1 MKENMA
7 MVTIAD
13 LHMGSM
19 ICSMT
24 LISPAPSSL
33 ADSTISS
40 GICLKDWR
48 SMKMP
53 KASAPMGRICGQREL
68 MSFALDIIR

>member
-1 MKENMA
+1 MKENIA

-13 LHMGSM
+13 LHIGSM
-19 ICSMT
+19 ICSIT
-24 LISPAPSSL
+24 LTSPAPSSF

-53 KASAPMGRICGQREL
+53 NASAPIGRICGQSEL
-68 MSFALDIIR
+68 ISLALAIIR